1 MSEFALN
8 QKINDND
15 DIPIFVTQKGS
26 RRIISLKITPRDDLN
41 SLKSKIKEV
50 LNLKLANR

>member
-8 QKINDND
+8 RKINDND

-26 RRIISLKITPRDDLN
+26 RRIISLKITPLDDLN